1 MQIPRCNSCRS
12 TKIRQRDLLE
22 AWKYAPGKR
31 FRMMH
36 CLHCGLDF
44 LHFGEGWD
52 DLWHYYPQDY
62 EPHRQKRTSG
72 SPIRQKAMGRI
83 RAVFRSEKEDAGTTV
98 SGLFRKSLAWAY
110 NKLAYRS
117 VPFSSGTKEILDI
130 GCGAGEYLSMMRQ
143 LGWKTV
149 GVEPGKKAALQTA
162 ERGITVHCGPFETID
177 FGNQRFDVI
186 TMWHVL
192 EHIPEP
198 RAVLEMISHLL
209 RDDGYLVMGV
219 PNYDSVD
226 RRFFGEKWNGFEL
239 PLHLYHFNP
248 DSVSELL
255 NRTGF
260 RCQSINHL
268 IRPADTAKSMQNI
281 LGCHGD
287 PVLKAIC
294 LLFALP
300 LAVVFSLLEKS
311 SVIVVTAKKKDS

>member
-1 MQIPRCNSCRS
+1 MMQ
-12 TKIRQRDLLE
+12 
-22 AWKYAPGKR
+22 
-31 FRMMH
+31 
-36 CLHCGLDF
+36 
-44 LHFGEGWD
+44 
-52 DLWHYYPQDY
+52 
-62 EPHRQKRTSG
+62 
-72 SPIRQKAMGRI
+72 
-83 RAVFRSEKEDAGTTV
+83 
-98 SGLFRKSLAWAY
+98 
-110 NKLAYRS
+110 
-117 VPFSSGTKEILDI
+117 
-130 GCGAGEYLSMMRQ
+130 Q
-143 LGWKTV
+143 LGWNTV

-268 IRPADTAKSMQNI
+268 IRPADTAKSMQNM

-311 SVIVVTAKKKDS
+311 SVIVVTAKKRQLKTCHRTCDARTASISDNPQRAES